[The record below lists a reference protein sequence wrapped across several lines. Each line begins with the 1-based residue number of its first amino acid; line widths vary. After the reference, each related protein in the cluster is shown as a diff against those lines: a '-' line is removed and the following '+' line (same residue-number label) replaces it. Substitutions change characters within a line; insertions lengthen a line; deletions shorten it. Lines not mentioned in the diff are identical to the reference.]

1 MKAEA
6 FKAWLASRYP
16 KPAVASSY
24 YSYAKRLEEAYGD
37 LDTLYEANGFQTVL
51 AELQYSTKD
60 GSEGKP
66 DPSKMGISGNP
77 YNQLSNFRTGL
88 RTYSLFREEGGEA
101 EIVSDTAIELAGAA
115 IKDRRE
121 GKQFEVER
129 HLQDSLRAEIGQL
142 ESGLEIVDGGV
153 ERSVNSGF
161 IDILARDSAGALVVV
176 ELKAGQ
182 AKREA
187 LGQITGYMGD
197 LLAEE
202 PETEIRGILVA
213 ADFDKSCISAVRVI
227 PALSLKRYRFSFMF
241 EGA

>member
-1 MKAEA
+1 M
-6 FKAWLASRYP
+6 
-16 KPAVASSY
+16 
-24 YSYAKRLEEAYGD
+24 
-37 LDTLYEANGFQTVL
+37 
-51 AELQYSTKD
+51 
-60 GSEGKP
+60 
-66 DPSKMGISGNP
+66 
-77 YNQLSNFRTGL
+77 
-88 RTYSLFREEGGEA
+88 
-101 EIVSDTAIELAGAA
+101 
-115 IKDRRE
+115 
-121 GKQFEVER
+121 
-129 HLQDSLRAEIGQL
+129 
-142 ESGLEIVDGGV
+142 EIVDGGV

-213 ADFDKSCISAVRVI
+213 ADFDKSCISVVRVI